1 MIKKRPCW
9 SIIYKK
15 EFLLDENIFFKR
27 GIWEDKDFVVETLCN
42 SKKITQIN
50 KFLIDYDKTVP
61 LSITSKKKTISD
73 LNQIYDQL
81 ENSSNLATNYRTKSE
96 KMYQISISHNF
107 NVFLSFY
114 KELSVQEEISD
125 KILLK
130 FKKLFMSC
138 EIKLDK
144 FEEEELEGIGY
155 NVQKDIT
162 FIYYIFINYNS
173 DIFRKLINKKI
184 PNEYLDRILDNN
196 FLKEYLKK
204 NKSCLDYFDYKDNVL
219 SNAINLYS
227 IKNIYIHIG
236 LPKTGTTNIQHFL
249 HAQREKLLKY
259 NILYPLS
266 VTSKKFQEA
275 YKIQD
280 QNFGNSL
287 LDHNYL
293 SLIKN
298 KSTAHHSFFFLEL
311 SKEIKDNINCDTLIL
326 SAENLYYL
334 DEYSINLLKNE

>member
-96 KMYQISISHNF
+96 KLYQISISHNF

-114 KELSVQEEISD
+114 KEISVQEEISD

-184 PNEYLDRILDNN
+184 S
-196 FLKEYLKK
+196 
-204 NKSCLDYFDYKDNVL
+204 NK
-219 SNAINLYS
+219 
-227 IKNIYIHIG
+227 
-236 LPKTGTTNIQHFL
+236 
-249 HAQREKLLKY
+249 
-259 NILYPLS
+259 
-266 VTSKKFQEA
+266 
-275 YKIQD
+275 
-280 QNFGNSL
+280 
-287 LDHNYL
+287 
-293 SLIKN
+293 
-298 KSTAHHSFFFLEL
+298 
-311 SKEIKDNINCDTLIL
+311 
-326 SAENLYYL
+326 
-334 DEYSINLLKNE
+334 